1 MDRNQLDT
9 LEQKATDAAI
19 RWAQSGFGYFTMER
33 SVNGYI
39 EALGANRAIGD
50 DTEAIRL
57 GREAAALHINICVIH
72 ALNKSEELQ
81 LHEALIKIANDLP
94 CQSRGMRR

>member
-57 GREAAALHINICVIH
+57 GE
-72 ALNKSEELQ
+72 
-81 LHEALIKIANDLP
+81 P
-94 CQSRGMRR
+94 